1 MCSERLI
8 GGGFALGQGTASYLL
23 RGKEAPTGGD
33 GASSGSF
40 GGTAIG
46 RDSPSAAGVIYA
58 VHNEVKDYCA
68 LHNNP

>member
-1 MCSERLI
+1 MCSVRLI

-40 GGTAIG
+40 GEQ
-46 RDSPSAAGVIYA
+46 R
-58 VHNEVKDYCA
+58 
-68 LHNNP
+68 